1 MTSILNELTK
11 DERNT
16 VLIMSSQMKTL
27 MHKWYSEA
35 APSLGLAAEN
45 GFFWRMD
52 SIEKDEHMWMK
63 LLPKVVD
70 L

>member
-1 MTSILNELTK
+1 MTK

-16 VLIMSSQMKTL
+16 VFVISSEMKDL
-27 MHKWYSEA
+27 MHKWYAEK
-35 APSLGLAAEN
+35 APKLGLAAEN

-52 SIEKDEHMWMK
+52 SEQKDEHIWVK